1 MRKEYPITPVP
12 KPRMTRRDKWLSPPR
27 KCVQEYWNFRDL
39 CLSKRICFSCD
50 GAHIIFIL
58 PMPESWSKKK
68 KILMDGCKH
77 EDKPDLDNLL
87 KSLGDALYRNDSCI
101 WDVRITKRWGR
112 EGKIIIETGGSD
124 AKPNRR
130 RTK

>member
-12 KPRMTRRDKWLSPPR
+12 KPRMTRRDKWLTPPR
-27 KCVQEYWNFRDL
+27 ECVREYWNFCDL
-39 CLSKRICFSCD
+39 CRVRKIVFPVSGS
-50 GAHIIFIL
+50 HVIFIL
-58 PMPESWSKKK
+58 PIPESWSKKM

-87 KSLGDALYRNDSCI
+87 KSLGDALYRNDSYI
-101 WDVRITKRWGR
+101 WDVRITKRWGK

-124 AKPNRR
+124 AKPNER